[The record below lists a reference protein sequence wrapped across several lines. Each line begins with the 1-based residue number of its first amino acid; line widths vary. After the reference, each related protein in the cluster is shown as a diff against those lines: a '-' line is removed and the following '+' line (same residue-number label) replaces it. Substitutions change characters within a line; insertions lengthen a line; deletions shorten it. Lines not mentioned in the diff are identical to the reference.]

1 MEAWRTG
8 RPAPSQTIK
17 STAQRLAEEM
27 DREHNLTASK
37 LTQYQLE
44 MKHKIEEASRE
55 IEQTKQRLQSSQS
68 SRSVIPQINDE
79 DDEDNEVADSKANE
93 EKDEDEWNEGHL
105 SPCSS
110 MNDSDGEEDR
120 HEQSHVEVS
129 LIESH
134 LNIDPNQA
142 VVYCVSEPDS
152 DEEDGMGNGESKYSG
167 IDVIEIK

>member
-1 MEAWRTG
+1 VEAWRTG
-8 RPAPSQTIK
+8 RPAPSQSIK
-17 STAQRLAEEM
+17 TTAQRLAEEM
-27 DREHNLTASK
+27 DREHNRTTSK

-68 SRSVIPQINDE
+68 SRSIIPPIT
-79 DDEDNEVADSKANE
+79 DDDVADSKANDE
-93 EKDEDEWNEGHL
+93 EELDDGHL

-110 MNDSDGEEDR
+110 MNDSDGEDDR
-120 HEQSHVEVS
+120 HDPQSQSHVEVS

-134 LNIDPNQA
+134 LNIDTRMTQS
-142 VVYCVSEPDS
+142 VVSYCVSEPDS
-152 DEEDGMGNGESKYSG
+152 DEEDGMGDGESKYRG